1 MDEINY
7 KPVKWLGNRIRLLD
21 QTRLPQE
28 EVYLELNEYREVARA
43 IREMEVRGAPAIG
56 VTAAF
61 GIALGAIAI
70 KNNSRQEFML
80 QLNHVIQTIAETRPT
95 ARNLFTSI
103 CRMEQAAKSMEE
115 IEQIKKALTE
125 ESLKIETEETEATER
140 ICEFGAQLIPDGSTV
155 LTHCNTGPLA
165 TTGSGT
171 ALGIIIRANKHGK
184 KVKVFTTETR
194 PLLQGSR
201 LTSWELK
208 KASIPFKLITESM
221 AGYFLNHGEIE
232 AVVIGADCIAAN
244 GDTAN
249 KIGSYTLAVL
259 AMENGVPFYV
269 AAPLST
275 IDLKLPNGKAIPIEE
290 RNPEEVTH
298 LMGIKITPHGTI
310 AANPAFDVTP
320 HQYITAI
327 ITNKG
332 IIREPYIER
341 LKYKNENVH
350 SCYGE

>member
-1 MDEINY
+1 
-7 KPVKWLGNRIRLLD
+7 
-21 QTRLPQE
+21 
-28 EVYLELNEYREVARA
+28 
-43 IREMEVRGAPAIG
+43 
-56 VTAAF
+56 
-61 GIALGAIAI
+61 
-70 KNNSRQEFML
+70 
-80 QLNHVIQTIAETRPT
+80 
-95 ARNLFTSI
+95 
-103 CRMEQAAKSMEE
+103 MEQTVKSMEE

-125 ESLKIETEETEATER
+125 EALKIETEETEATER

-275 IDLKLPNGKAIPIEE
+275 IDLKLPNGKSIPIEE